1 MAFVEYHVSLEQ
13 ANANLFNVTCKI
25 SDPKER
31 TLNLSLPAWIPGSY
45 LIRDFAKNIVHIN
58 ATENSI
64 DVPLTKIDKDSW
76 SIKTTKNPIEVNYQ
90 IYARDQSV
98 RAAYLD
104 QYRGFFNGTSLFLKV
119 KELENDNHDV
129 IINKPKWLSRS
140 NDWRVATAMQAKRI
154 KADGFGT
161 YTSPSYDSL
170 IEHPFEIG
178 DFKKTTFKVKNVPHE
193 IVVTGL
199 DNVDL
204 ERLRRDIKKIVET
217 QSDFWEDLPIDRYTF
232 LVNAVTDGYGG
243 LEHTHSTALICST
256 KDLPTKMTPRSE
268 YADDY
273 VTFLGLCSHEY
284 FHLWNVKRLKPK
296 ALSPYDLSKENYTE
310 LLWAFE
316 GITSY
321 YDDLFLVRAG
331 LITKERYFSLLAKTV
346 TTVER
351 NKGRKK
357 QTLSESSFYAWTKFY
372 KQDENAINAISS
384 YYTKGSLAA
393 LCLDLTI
400 RKQTKNKKSLDDV
413 MRDLWEKYGAT
424 GVGVPENGV
433 EKIAAQIAGANLNKF
448 FNNAIRST
456 NELPLKALL
465 KTVHLNLVF
474 RRSKNADDRGG
485 YESDSPIKSS
495 EKRHDIG
502 IICKS
507 TGQGMV
513 VKQVIE
519 GGAAQCAG
527 INPADIVIAIDGSK
541 VNGNNYQRLI
551 DSVRAGTKTLI
562 HFFRNG
568 RLRETMIEIKEATL
582 DTACLIPTNK
592 KNQKTWPLL

>member
-1 MAFVEYHVSLEQ
+1 MAFVEYHVSLDQ

-25 SDPKER
+25 SDPKAR

-45 LIRDFAKNIVHIN
+45 LIRDFAKNIVHIS
-58 ATENSI
+58 AAANSVDI
-64 DVPLTKIDKDSW
+64 PLTKIDKDSW
-76 SIKTTKNPIEVNYQ
+76 SLKTTKNPIEVNYQ

-98 RAAYLD
+98 RTAYLD

-119 KELENDNHDV
+119 KEFENDNHEV

-140 NDWRVATAMQAKRI
+140 SNWRVATAMKPKRI

-178 DFKKTTFKVKNVPHE
+178 DFKKTTFKVNNVPHE

-199 DNVDL
+199 DTVDL
-204 ERLRRDIKKIVET
+204 DRLRRDLKKIVET
-217 QSDFWEDLPIDRYTF
+217 QSDFWGGLPIDRYTF

-268 YADDY
+268 YTDDY

-296 ALSPYDLSKENYTE
+296 ALSPYDLTKENYTE

-331 LITKERYFSLLAKTV
+331 LITKERYFNLLAKTI

-351 NKGRKK
+351 NSGRKK
-357 QTLSESSFYAWTKFY
+357 QNLSDSSFYAWTKFY

-393 LCLDLTI
+393 LCLDLII
-400 RKQTKNKKSLDDV
+400 RERTKNKKSLDDV
-413 MRDLWEKYGAT
+413 MRSLWKQYGTT
-424 GVGVPENGV
+424 GTGVPEDGV
-433 EKIAAQIAGANLNKF
+433 EKIAAQIAGTNLGKF

-465 KTVHLNLVF
+465 KTVHLNLVL
-474 RRSKNADDRGG
+474 RRPKNAADRGG
-485 YESDSPIKSS
+485 YVSAPPINSS
-495 EKRHDIG
+495 ETRHDIG
-502 IICKS
+502 IIYKS
-507 TGQGMV
+507 TDQGLI
-513 VKQVIE
+513 VKQTLD
-519 GGAAQCAG
+519 GGTAQCSG
-527 INPADIVIAIDGSK
+527 LNPDDIIIAIDGSK
-541 VNGNNYQRLI
+541 VNGNNFQRLI
-551 DSVRAGTKTLI
+551 DSMRVGTKTLI

-568 RLRETMIEIKEATL
+568 RLRKTTVEIRNARL
-582 DTACLIPTNK
+582 DTACLFPVNK
-592 KNQKTWPLL
+592 NNQKTWPSL